1 MTQVMT
7 EEAWKL
13 FQRIEAS
20 LATVLEEAD
29 QRLAAAEKLCAVPS
43 PPDGEQVPRSA
54 VLDRVVAGM
63 EMLRRKRQGAD
74 EAVLAVEA
82 ELTAMEEAIRS
93 HLRAV
98 EAAQDTA
105 GQQVA
110 KNERAEAG
118 G

>member
-43 PPDGEQVPRSA
+43 PPEEEQVPRPG
-54 VLDRVVAGM
+54 VLERVAAGI
-63 EMLRRKRQGAD
+63 EMLRCKRQGAD
-74 EAVLAVEA
+74 EAVLALEA

-93 HLRAV
+93 HLQAV
-98 EAAQDTA
+98 ETAQGA
-105 GQQVA
+105 SGKQVA
-110 KNERAEAG
+110 TDEQTGAG